1 MTTEK
6 LSSELVNNLMVNE
19 QILTELEAK
28 AIKEVYPL
36 FAKEYLFYQEY
47 SNTYLNLYTYS
58 EIEHDRLQ
66 LLQEQGL
73 R

>member
-1 MTTEK
+1 MTSEK
-6 LSSELVNNLMVNE
+6 LTSEQVHNLMVNE
-19 QILTELEAK
+19 HILTELEAD
-28 AIKEVYPL
+28 AIKAVYPS
-36 FAKEYLFYQEY
+36 FVKDYLFYQEY